1 MILDLLMANL
11 DSVIII
17 VAFILICLLLI
28 RLGYGKFVESML
40 LYLVGVAEEQFG
52 DGTGPIKKA
61 AVITWLYDKMPA
73 IVKLLFTKNQISEL
87 VEIAVTEMKKVYEEK
102 EAKLKAEEKPG

>member
-1 MILDLLMANL
+1 MIMDLIMANL
-11 DSVIII
+11 DSFIII
-17 VAFILICLLLI
+17 VAFILTCLVLI
-28 RLGYGKFVESML
+28 ATGYSKFVESML
-40 LYLVGVAEEQFG
+40 LYLVNVAEEQFG

-87 VEIAVTEMKKVYEEK
+87 VELAVTEMKKVYEEK
-102 EAKLKAEEKPG
+102 EAKLNAEEKPG